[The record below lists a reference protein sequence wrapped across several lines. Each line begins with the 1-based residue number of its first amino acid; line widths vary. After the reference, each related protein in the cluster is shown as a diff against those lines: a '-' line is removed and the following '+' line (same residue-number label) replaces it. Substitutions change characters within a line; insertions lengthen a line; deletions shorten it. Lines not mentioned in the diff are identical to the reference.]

1 MFNWFKKKKPPEG
14 FLPVSGMQID
24 FVTGKASMVVE
35 HEYVVYFAE
44 EMAKYFKNAKG
55 VNYVSVQCWH
65 KGTGPLEII
74 VQRSEGK
81 TPAQINLELKEEI
94 ARLRGERCVY
104 CPKCGEPD
112 PVLYCENCGHN
123 WEVE

>member
-1 MFNWFKKKKPPEG
+1 MFNLFKKKKPPEG
-14 FLPVSGMQID
+14 FLPVSEMQVD
-24 FVTGKASMVVE
+24 FVTGKASMVVD

-81 TPAQINLELKEEI
+81 TPAQINLELKREI
-94 ARLRGERCVY
+94 EILKNGNHH
-104 CPKCGEPD
+104 CPK
-112 PVLYCENCGHN
+112 CGHN
-123 WEVE
+123 WEDEE